1 MADNPSNSKKN
12 IKNMRIIDKLGMN
25 SSQKIGNNKIICG
38 NKFLVG
44 KKYYHIIFSLLLLS
58 LPTGI
63 YLSALLK
70 IKTPLSIFFIIIILI
85 LYIFLFIFLLIGGC
99 SDPGILER
107 NNDYAFYDNR
117 KSVIKLNIQ
126 GHMINLNFCY
136 TCFHFRPPRTSHCA
150 ECDNCVQNFDHHCL
164 WMGTCVGK
172 RNYKYFYFIL
182 SLTTLS
188 ALIQSFS
195 SIGYIVNHFKH
206 SDFKSFNSKYLII
219 ALAFVAFFDIMFII
233 FFLSRLCV
241 VHTSLL
247 SQGLTFY
254 EKIKKKYFEA
264 LKIKPYSRGFWDNIY
279 LKLFRHAPKSKLD
292 LEDINNNAKKLD
304 DIINQN
310 NNEIN
315 TIINHENGIKNRED
329 NLSDTAGINSSIKN
343 NNEKKDD
350 DNNNEDKDK
359 GEIKESNENNN
370 HIEEMYEY
378 FNNLKKPEDNKNN
391 IVINKINKE
400 NENNNKK
407 EGEDLNILNKRKN
420 IILNSGYE
428 ENTNENNEPENDDNI
443 ITKKNNNINLE
454 MNNNG
459 ETVNKE
465 NKDIEIYKNYEG
477 NKNDQIKINS
487 IKIKKIKIERDK
499 NIKRK
504 NDNNNIKKLNEE
516 AKKEISENAIKDSTD
531 KTKSIFVKNG
541 SSQ

>member
-1 MADNPSNSKKN
+1 
-12 IKNMRIIDKLGMN
+12 
-25 SSQKIGNNKIICG
+25 
-38 NKFLVG
+38 
-44 KKYYHIIFSLLLLS
+44 
-58 LPTGI
+58 
-63 YLSALLK
+63 
-70 IKTPLSIFFIIIILI
+70 
-85 LYIFLFIFLLIGGC
+85 
-99 SDPGILER
+99 
-107 NNDYAFYDNR
+107 
-117 KSVIKLNIQ
+117 
-126 GHMINLNFCY
+126 
-136 TCFHFRPPRTSHCA
+136 
-150 ECDNCVQNFDHHCL
+150 
-164 WMGTCVGK
+164 MGTCVGK

-264 LKIKPYSRGFWDNIY
+264 LKIKPYSRGFWENIY

-329 NLSDTAGINSSIKN
+329 NLSDTAGINSSI
-343 NNEKKDD
+343 
-350 DNNNEDKDK
+350 
-359 GEIKESNENNN
+359 
-370 HIEEMYEY
+370 
-378 FNNLKKPEDNKNN
+378 
-391 IVINKINKE
+391 NKINKE

-443 ITKKNNNINLE
+443 VTKKNNNINLE

>member
-1 MADNPSNSKKN
+1 MSDIHVKKN
-12 IKNMRIIDKLGMN
+12 KNIRPNERLGLIN
-25 SSQKIGNNKIICG
+25 LQRIGNNKILCG
-38 NKFLVG
+38 NRFLVG
-44 KKYYHIIFSLLLLS
+44 KKYYHIIFSILLLS
-58 LPTGI
+58 LPTSI
-63 YLSALLK
+63 YISAMIK
-70 IKTPLSIFFIIIILI
+70 ISSPSSIFFIVLNLI
-85 LYIFLFIFLLIGGC
+85 LYIIIFLFLLIGGC

-107 NNDYAFYDNR
+107 NNEFAYYENR

-264 LKIKPYSRGFWDNIY
+264 LKIKPYSRGFWENIY

-292 LEDINNNAKKLD
+292 LEDINNNVKKLD

-315 TIINHENGIKNRED
+315 TIINHENGVKNRED

-343 NNEKKDD
+343 NNEIKDD

>member
-1 MADNPSNSKKN
+1 MSDSPVKKN
-12 IKNMRIIDKLGMN
+12 KNIRPNERLGLIN
-25 SSQKIGNNKIICG
+25 LQRIGNNKILCG
-38 NKFLVG
+38 NRFLVG
-44 KKYYHIIFSLLLLS
+44 KKYYHIIFSILLLS
-58 LPTGI
+58 LPTSI
-63 YLSALLK
+63 YISAMIK
-70 IKTPLSIFFIIIILI
+70 INSPSSIFFIVLNLI
-85 LYIFLFIFLLIGGC
+85 LYIIIFLFLLIGGC

-107 NNDYAFYDNR
+107 NNEFAYYENR

>member
-1 MADNPSNSKKN
+1 MSDIHVKKN
-12 IKNMRIIDKLGMN
+12 KNIRPNERLGLIN
-25 SSQKIGNNKIICG
+25 LQRIGNNKILCG
-38 NKFLVG
+38 NRFLVG
-44 KKYYHIIFSLLLLS
+44 KKYYHIIFSILLLS
-58 LPTGI
+58 LPTSI
-63 YLSALLK
+63 YISAMIK
-70 IKTPLSIFFIIIILI
+70 INSPSSIFFIVLNLI
-85 LYIFLFIFLLIGGC
+85 LYIIIFLFLLIGGC

-107 NNDYAFYDNR
+107 NNEFAYYENR

-264 LKIKPYSRGFWDNIY
+264 LKIKPYSRGFWENIY

-292 LEDINNNAKKLD
+292 LEDINNNVKKLD

-315 TIINHENGIKNRED
+315 TIINHENGVKNRED

-343 NNEKKDD
+343 NNEIKDD

-428 ENTNENNEPENDDNI
+428 ENTNENNKPENDDNI

-477 NKNDQIKINS
+477 NKNDQVKINS

>member
-1 MADNPSNSKKN
+1 MSDIPVKKN
-12 IKNMRIIDKLGMN
+12 KNIRPNERLGLIN
-25 SSQKIGNNKIICG
+25 LQRIGNNKILCG
-38 NKFLVG
+38 NRFLVG
-44 KKYYHIIFSLLLLS
+44 KKYYHIIFSILLLS
-58 LPTGI
+58 LPTSI
-63 YLSALLK
+63 YISAMIK
-70 IKTPLSIFFIIIILI
+70 INSPSSIFFIVLNLI
-85 LYIFLFIFLLIGGC
+85 LYIIIFLFLLIGGC

-107 NNDYAFYDNR
+107 NNEFAYYENR

-264 LKIKPYSRGFWDNIY
+264 LKIKPYSRGFWENIY

-292 LEDINNNAKKLD
+292 LEDINNNVKKLD

-350 DNNNEDKDK
+350 DNNNEDKDN